1 MKKIGTLR
9 LDLKTE
15 CEKLMQ
21 MASDFTTGS
30 DERFQQQICVIQ
42 LIKTEIVRRENKKG
56 NR

>member
-15 CEKLMQ
+15 CEKLIQ
-21 MASDFTTGS
+21 MAGDFTPGS